1 MMSSAEMADHAME
14 TKLLVD
20 TLRDAVCNPEIHQST
35 ESYWVLLDYIRDR
48 MAALENALSALYTEQ
63 SAA

>member
-1 MMSSAEMADHAME
+1 MSPAEMADHAME

-48 MAALENALSALYTEQ
+48 MSALEMALTELYNGTE
-63 SAA
+63 AA